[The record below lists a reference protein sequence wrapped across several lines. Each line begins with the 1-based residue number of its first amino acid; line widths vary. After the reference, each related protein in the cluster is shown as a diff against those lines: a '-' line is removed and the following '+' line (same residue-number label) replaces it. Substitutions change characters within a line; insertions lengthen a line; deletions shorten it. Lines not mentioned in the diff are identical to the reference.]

1 VSYFQCLVIG
11 KNCTYFSKA
20 SVWCGNKS
28 LVISNWIEQ
37 YKEKKFGDV
46 VYKSC

>member
-1 VSYFQCLVIG
+1 MNYFRCLVIG
-11 KNCTYFSKA
+11 KNWANFSRA
-20 SVWCGNKS
+20 LVWCGSES
-28 LVISNWIEQ
+28 LMISNWIEQ